1 MTETTGRPE
10 AAALVEAPEASAVDS
25 AAAPVALAV
34 EAAAAVAD
42 SPAAEEAADKHI
54 VNKNIMPYNISIER
68 NIYRFTA
75 DWRKNVN
82 RKRESIFPRSRH

>member
-34 EAAAAVAD
+34 EAAAAAAD
-42 SPAAEEAADKHI
+42 SPAAEEAADKYI
-54 VNKNIMPYNISIER
+54 VNKNIMPYIFSAEK
-68 NIYRFTA
+68 YFFRFTA

-82 RKRESIFPRSRH
+82 KKRESIFPCSRH